1 MLMKLTEKELA
12 ELRRYRNEPDEDD
25 VRYKQIIKKKL
36 LENHK
41 LLYLLHNKE
50 LEETDASPDDYFGE
64 NVLPYFLLPQVLHNV
79 QHYLCFETSFENV
92 SRGNSVMKIQRI
104 IFYILCYQADI
115 IVQEIG
121 SPRHDLIAA
130 ELINMFQGSNDFGT
144 QLKLMSD
151 IPSTTDKDYATRTLT
166 FAQITT
172 NSITND
178 GRVTS
183 LRTGFRT

>member
-1 MLMKLTEKELA
+1 MKLTEKELA
-12 ELRRYRNEPDEDD
+12 ELRRYRNEPDEVD

-36 LENHK
+36 LDNHK
-41 LLYLLHNKE
+41 IIYLLHNKE
-50 LEETDASPDDYFGE
+50 LEKEDAEPDEYFGE
-64 NVLPYFLLPQVLHNV
+64 SILPYLLLPQVLHNV
-79 QHYLCFETSFENV
+79 QNFLCFETSLENV

-115 IVQEIG
+115 MVQELS

-130 ELINMFQGSNDFGT
+130 ELINMFQGCNDFGT

-151 IPSTTDKDYATRTLT
+151 IPSTTDKDFATRTLT

-172 NSITND
+172 NSITNE
-178 GRVTS
+178 GRVMN